1 MTARR
6 AAQAVAVTLLAALA
20 ACARPTESEIR
31 TAGYAPRDIVA
42 AAPAAHCYT
51 TLAEK
56 ECFAA
61 PVPGQ
66 GYRAHPGH
74 APVAKAV
81 P

>member
-1 MTARR
+1 VTARR
-6 AAQAVAVTLLAALA
+6 AAPAIAIAVLAALA

-31 TAGYAPRDIVA
+31 TAGQAPRDIVA
-42 AAPAAHCYT
+42 AAPAVHCYT

-56 ECFAA
+56 ECFTA

-66 GYRAHPGH
+66 GYRAHPGL
-74 APVAKAV
+74 APVAR